1 MSSQTEL
8 LLALVNELPYV
19 QSLLSDIK
27 QLKKDVKYEKKQAK
41 KWRKKHDALLN
52 ILHDYPSLMHHEVKQ
67 EVIDL
72 TNEDIIEEVSSIKI
86 SYDPVQIKEENIAQ
100 EDDLSVEGEIIEIQT
115 DENEVK
121 ETLPTENNTKEEVV
135 VEQEESEEEVEVVE
149 ESEEE
154 VEVVEESEEEE
165 VEVVEESEEEE
176 VEVVEES
183 EEEEEEVVEESEE
196 EEEEVVEESEEEEEE
211 ELFEMEIGGKSYFVT
226 DEKNGVIYE
235 ALEDD
240 DVGEMLGHLKDG
252 KAVWNKKVKKVK
264 K

>member
-27 QLKKDVKYEKKQAK
+27 QLKKDVKYEKNKQK
-41 KWRKKHDALLN
+41 NGKKHSALLN
-52 ILHDYPSLMHHEVKQ
+52 ILHDYPSLMHHQVKQ

-72 TNEDIIEEVSSIKI
+72 TNEEETIAEVSSIKI
-86 SYDPVQIKEENIAQ
+86 SYDPVQIKEENITR
-100 EDDLSVEGEIIEIQT
+100 EDDDLSVEEESKEIQI

-121 ETLPTENNTKEEVV
+121 ETLSIENNYKEEVV
-135 VEQEESEEEVEVVE
+135 FEQEESEEDEVEIVE

-154 VEVVEESEEEE
+154 EVEIVEESEEDEVEIVEESEEEE

-176 VEVVEES
+176 Q
-183 EEEEEEVVEESEE
+183 EEEEED
-196 EEEEVVEESEEEEEE
+196 E
-211 ELFEMEIGGKSYFVT
+211 ELFEMEIGGKTYFVT
-226 DEKNGVIYE
+226 DEKNGTIYE
-235 ALEDD
+235 ALDD
-240 DVGEMLGHLKDG
+240 DDIGEMLGHLKDG
-252 KAVWNKKVKKVK
+252 TAVWNKKVKKTK

>member
-100 EDDLSVEGEIIEIQT
+100 EDDLSVEGESIEIQT

-121 ETLPTENNTKEEVV
+121 ETLPTENNTEEEVV
-135 VEQEESEEEVEVVE
+135 VEQEESE
-149 ESEEE
+149 EEE

-165 VEVVEESEEEE
+165 VEVVEESEEEVVEESEEEE

-196 EEEEVVEESEEEEEE
+196 EEEEEEEE
-211 ELFEMEIGGKSYFVT
+211 K
-226 DEKNGVIYE
+226 KNYSKWRSVANHI
-235 ALEDD
+235 L
-240 DVGEMLGHLKDG
+240 
-252 KAVWNKKVKKVK
+252 
-264 K
+264 

>member
-67 EVIDL
+67 EIIDL

-100 EDDLSVEGEIIEIQT
+100 EDDLSVEGESIEIQT

-135 VEQEESEEEVEVVE
+135 VEQEESEEE
-149 ESEEE
+149 E

-165 VEVVEESEEEE
+165 VEVVEESAEEEE

-183 EEEEEEVVEESEE
+183 EEEEEEVVEESE

-240 DVGEMLGHLKDG
+240 DVGEMLGHLKEG

>member
-176 VEVVEES
+176 
-183 EEEEEEVVEESEE
+183 
-196 EEEEVVEESEEEEEE
+196 EEVVEESEEEEEE

>member
-176 VEVVEES
+176 
-183 EEEEEEVVEESEE
+183 EEVVEESEE

>member
-100 EDDLSVEGEIIEIQT
+100 EDDLSVEGESIEIQT

-121 ETLPTENNTKEEVV
+121 ETLPTENNTKVEVV
-135 VEQEESEEEVEVVE
+135 VEQEESE
-149 ESEEE
+149 
-154 VEVVEESEEEE
+154 
-165 VEVVEESEEEE
+165 EEEE

-183 EEEEEEVVEESEE
+183 EEEEEEVAEEEDVEVVEESEEEDVEVVEESEEE
-196 EEEEVVEESEEEEEE
+196 EEEEVVEESEEEEEEEEE

>member
-100 EDDLSVEGEIIEIQT
+100 DDDLSVEGEIIEIQT